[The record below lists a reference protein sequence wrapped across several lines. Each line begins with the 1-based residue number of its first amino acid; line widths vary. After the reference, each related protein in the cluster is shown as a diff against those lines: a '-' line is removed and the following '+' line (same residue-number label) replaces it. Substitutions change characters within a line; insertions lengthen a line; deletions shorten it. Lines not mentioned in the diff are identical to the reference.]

1 MTPNAETYKLVC
13 QSDEA
18 EEHLTHQSSFRFIC
32 RLIVVQRPV
41 AFRNTS
47 GILHTLPEQKVTE
60 MRIVEMSMVLRKN
73 FQLLQDGQQNIF

>member
-1 MTPNAETYKLVC
+1 M
-13 QSDEA
+13 
-18 EEHLTHQSSFRFIC
+18 
-32 RLIVVQRPV
+32 VQRPV

-60 MRIVEMSMVLRKN
+60 MRIVEMSMVLRNN